1 MQYNNIECGNRIKE
15 VRKASGLTQA
25 QLSAQL
31 NIRSESLSAIENGR
45 RSASLD
51 LLIDLSQQLGVTL
64 DYLIL
69 GKVDPALK
77 TLYTETQKAIE
88 HLQKMQKMI
97 ILGETGADSF
107 SL

>member
-15 VRKASGLTQA
+15 ARKASGLTQA

-45 RSASLD
+45 RSASID
-51 LLIDLSQQLGVTL
+51 LLIDISQLLDVTL

-77 TLYTETQKAIE
+77 KLYSETQKAIE
-88 HLQKMQKMI
+88 HLQQMQKMI
-97 ILGETGADSF
+97 ILGEAGADSF
-107 SL
+107 TL